1 MWKGAADL
9 QTKVR
14 VFRQERKPGHLH
26 VVLVDV
32 VTPAHPWCKEAAER
46 LGRSLPVA
54 VMAGKHDFGDDDS
67 GKACERRRAQGTVTE
82 GEGATALTERE
93 ETEELTGRE
102 GKSTLLQTCEI
113 KQGSE
118 VHQRPLAT
126 RRSRCRGKTA
136 EPDLST
142 SRLHRLKA
150 EIK

>member
-1 MWKGAADL
+1 MWKEAADL

-14 VFRQERKPGHLH
+14 VFRQERKPGLLH

-32 VTPAHPWCKEAAER
+32 VTPAHPWCEEAAER
-46 LGRSLPVA
+46 LDRSLPIA
-54 VMAGKHDFGDDDS
+54 IMAGKHDVGDDYS
-67 GKACERRRAQGTVTE
+67 GKACERRRGQCTMTE

-118 VHQRPLAT
+118 VRQRPLAT
-126 RRSRCRGKTA
+126 RRSRCRRETA
-136 EPDLST
+136 EQTFPQVVCTD
-142 SRLHRLKA
+142 
-150 EIK
+150 